1 MRFGIGF
8 SIIYH
13 RTNTGSKSLYSE
25 GTKARTMSSMLVVT
39 SYVLTLSVINQSKLF
54 IFFEVP
60 SSNSNSVSIWI
71 NEAQIIMLRY
81 FRVLSS
87 LQITFLEFSLATHF
101 NLSNESKFQAT
112 I

>member
-1 MRFGIGF
+1 MRFGLGF

-54 IFFEVP
+54 FFFLRCLLP
-60 SSNSNSVSIWI
+60 I
-71 NEAQIIMLRY
+71 QIAWVY
-81 FRVLSS
+81 G
-87 LQITFLEFSLATHF
+87 
-101 NLSNESKFQAT
+101 
-112 I
+112 